1 MLKVIPYFKWLKC
14 YENLLPKS
22 NPAKENQA

>member
-1 MLKVIPYFKWLKC
+1 VIPYFKWLKC